1 MEMQFTAEQDDL
13 RRSLRR
19 FLEQQSPATE
29 VRRLMDTAEG
39 YDPEVWKRLSGELG
53 LTGLA
58 VPEEHGGAGC
68 GQIELSVV
76 FEEMG
81 RALLCA
87 PYLATVLAT
96 EALLRAGDATAQA
109 EFLPGIA
116 EGSTIATVAL
126 CGDSGSWSLSDLP
139 VSASGSGDSWTLD
152 GSATLV
158 LDGTVASLLLVVAG
172 TPDGPSLFA
181 VSDTSG
187 LSRKG
192 LQTLDMT
199 RKLASVDF
207 SGASARLVG
216 KPGSVATWWP
226 RFLQTARVCLAAE
239 QVGGAQW
246 CLDTSVEYA
255 KLRYQFN
262 RPVGSFQAVKHRLA
276 DMLLDVENARSAA
289 YYATFTLA
297 DGGEEAMAEAVRVV
311 PLTSAVCAE
320 AYRRVT
326 ADCIQ
331 VHGGIAFTWEHDAHL
346 YYRRAGSSAL
356 QFGDAANQ
364 WQVLADDLLAAPTA

>member
-13 RRSLRR
+13 RRSVRR
-19 FLEQQSPATE
+19 FLEQRSPSTE
-29 VRRLMDTAEG
+29 VRKLMDTADG
-39 YDPEVWKRLSGELG
+39 YDPAVWQRLTAELG
-53 LTGLA
+53 LTGL
-58 VPEEHGGAGC
+58 VIPEEHGGAGC
-68 GQIELSVV
+68 GQVELTVV

-87 PYLATVLAT
+87 PYLATTLAT
-96 EALLRAGDATAQA
+96 EALLRSGDAGAQA
-109 EFLPGIA
+109 DLLPGIA
-116 EGSTIATVAL
+116 EGTTIATVAV
-126 CGDSGSWSLSDLP
+126 CGESGSWELDDLP
-139 VSASGSGDSWTLD
+139 VSATGAGDSWTLA
-152 GSATLV
+152 GTSTYV
-158 LDGTVASLLLVVAG
+158 LDGTTAALLLVVAS

-181 VSDTSG
+181 VTDVEG

-199 RKLASVDF
+199 RKLATVDV
-207 SGASARLVG
+207 SGVTARLVG
-216 KPGSVATWWP
+216 AAGSVASWWP
-226 RFLQTARVCLAAE
+226 AFLQTARVCLAAE

-276 DMLLDVENARSAA
+276 DMLLDVENSRSAA

-297 DGGEEAMAEAVRVV
+297 DGGEEAVAEAVRVV

-346 YYRRAGSSAL
+346 YYRRAGASAM

-364 WQVLADDLLAAPTA
+364 WQVLGDDLLSEA